1 MFKKLIKYKDLLW
14 WVRNDVVEQ
23 NRLLDSTDVAF
34 LFDLRCLKCHC
45 ILKKVEEKKYQC
57 LRCNN
62 KEYTLDREYNDYIA
76 DLNLI
81 VSSYDYEGIEVLNL
95 DNELTPIIPKE
106 RDESDDYWVEVK
118 LTKDKSENVSA
129 VVYFGSKKEN
139 DKAQMFVDVKNERL
153 GFDQNNLHPNH
164 VLAKVEATFKNSS
177 TCMQG
182 R

>member
-1 MFKKLIKYKDLLW
+1 MIKFGDLLW
-14 WVRNDVVEQ
+14 WVRNDFVEQ
-23 NRLLDSTDVAF
+23 NSLLDPSDVAF
-34 LFDLRCLKCHC
+34 SFDLRCSKCHC
-45 ILKKVEEKKYQC
+45 ILKKLEEKRYHC
-57 LRCNN
+57 LNCKND
-62 KEYTLDREYNDYIA
+62 YLLDKEYNDYIQ
-76 DLNLI
+76 DLQLI
-81 VSSYDYEGIEVLNL
+81 MSAHDYEGGEVLNL
-95 DNELTPIIPKE
+95 DNELIPILPKQRGE
-106 RDESDDYWVEVK
+106 NEGYWVEVK

-129 VVYFGSKKEN
+129 VVYFGNKKEN

>member
-1 MFKKLIKYKDLLW
+1 M
-14 WVRNDVVEQ
+14 EQ

-45 ILKKVEEKKYQC
+45 ILKKVEEKKYHC
-57 LRCNN
+57 LNCKKDCLLG
-62 KEYTLDREYNDYIA
+62 KEYTDYIQ
-76 DLNLI
+76 DLQLI
-81 VSSYDYEGIEVLNL
+81 MSAYDYEGIEVLNL